1 MAAFQVDG
9 SEDNK
14 FTTNFKITKK
24 EITRCD
30 VFPDVTQKEFTAP
43 SMKYSCQK
51 SNLKL
56 IKLLDLTTILQEISE
71 IEELIITTGM
81 QPANPKMWKI
91 LHDK

>member
-14 FTTNFKITKK
+14 FTINFKITKK

-30 VFPDVTQKEFTAP
+30 VFPDVMQQEFTAP
-43 SMKYSCQK
+43 PMKYSCQK

-71 IEELIITTGM
+71 IEEFIITTGM